1 MFNLPLIVTPPFSY
15 MLQIR
20 FSINFRKLPVK
31 HPEGYS
37 ILVKWNLQAYDCNK
51 NYICYGNFCLDF
63 SDTAIERNV
72 YEGLSLLLR
81 RKCPYSELFWSVL
94 SRIWTEQREMRSISI
109 YSVRMRENADQ
120 NNSEYGHFSRS
131 VYIYCPLET
140 ARKIKFFIKDFS
152 SKYDQIRRKL
162 RIWSH
167 ILEKSLMENF
177 IFCAVR
183 VSEGS
188 ITVFMVTL
196 TKC

>member
-1 MFNLPLIVTPPFSY
+1 
-15 MLQIR
+15 
-20 FSINFRKLPVK
+20 
-31 HPEGYS
+31 
-37 ILVKWNLQAYDCNK
+37 
-51 NYICYGNFCLDF
+51 
-63 SDTAIERNV
+63 
-72 YEGLSLLLR
+72 
-81 RKCPYSELFWSVL
+81 
-94 SRIWTEQREMRSISI
+94 MRSISI

-140 ARKIKFFIKDFS
+140 ARKIKFSIKDFS

-196 TKC
+196 TKCWWIIYIFVNGEKKSFRIYKGTRIYHFVKATPVNIIHSRMF